1 MYLETIK
8 RELADRFTESRI
20 TSDFHRYYAEQGLL
34 KDGLL
39 EFEVDG
45 QEYRLAPDTKLEI
58 ICRVVQIDYAPTC
71 EEVRVVAAVG
81 GVKREH
87 CGFVEAHL
95 FLVKMF
101 YQETNE
107 LCSIDYSSTTWD
119 L

>member
-1 MYLETIK
+1 MFLETIK
-8 RELADRFTESRI
+8 RELADIFTESRI
-20 TSDFHRYYAEQGLL
+20 TSDFHHYHAELGLL

-39 EFEVDG
+39 ELEVDG
-45 QEYRLAPDTKLEI
+45 QEYRLAPDTKLEV
-58 ICRVVQIDYAPTC
+58 ICRVVQIDHIPTC

-87 CGFVEAHL
+87 CGFVEARY

-107 LCSIDYSSTTWD
+107 LFSIDYSSSTWD